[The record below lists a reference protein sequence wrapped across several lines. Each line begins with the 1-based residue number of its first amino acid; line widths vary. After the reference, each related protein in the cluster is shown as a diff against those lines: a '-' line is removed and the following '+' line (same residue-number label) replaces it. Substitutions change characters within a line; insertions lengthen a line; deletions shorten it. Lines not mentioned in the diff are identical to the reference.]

1 MDAKQHLYYA
11 LGILAYGVAKADGT
25 IQREEKEMVKKIVEE
40 ETDHAMDYGYTEIIF
55 LLLEREKKGFQST
68 YDWAMKNFELGKHH
82 FTDEMKKDF
91 VTAIT
96 KVAEAFPPNTDEEM
110 AIIQK
115 FKEDLD
121 GLKVNAV
128 IE

>member
-25 IQREEKEMVKKIVEE
+25 IQREEKDMVKKIVEE

-55 LLLEREKKGFQST
+55 LLLEKEKKGFQST

-82 FTDEMKKDF
+82 FTDEMKKNF
-91 VTAIT
+91 VKTIT

-110 AIIQK
+110 AIITR
-115 FKEDLD
+115 FENDLD
-121 GLKVNAV
+121 ELKVNAV